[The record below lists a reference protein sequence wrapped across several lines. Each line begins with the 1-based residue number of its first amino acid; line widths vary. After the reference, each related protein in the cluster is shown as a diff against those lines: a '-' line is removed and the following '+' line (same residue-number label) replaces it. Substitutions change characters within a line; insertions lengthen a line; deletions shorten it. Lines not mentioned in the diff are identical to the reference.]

1 MKSIFA
7 TRSSYVFAAVIA
19 AAAIIF
25 MSVPFMAR
33 AEVLTRQLQ
42 IGMSGSDVTALQTFL
57 AADPTLYPQGLVTG
71 YFGSLTK
78 AAVARFQTRNGISAV
93 GRVGPQTL
101 PVLNAQMANST
112 GGTVSNGGAILSNTN
127 VSIGT
132 NNATVSFNTNEAV
145 RASVYYSAS
154 PLNVYETTND
164 VVVSGANV
172 ASTDSSMTNSKAIT
186 ISGLQA
192 NTTYYYMVYTT
203 DASGNVTVSSPTF
216 FHTNQ

>member
-1 MKSIFA
+1 MKTIFA
-7 TRSSYVFAAVIA
+7 TRSSYVFAAAIA

-33 AEVLTRQLQ
+33 AEVLTRQLH

-71 YFGSLTK
+71 YYGSLTA
-78 AAVARFQTRNGISAV
+78 AAVSRFQTRNGISAV

-101 PVLNAQMANST
+101 PVLNAQMAN
-112 GGTVSNGGAILSNTN
+112 GTVVSTGGAILSNTN

-145 RASVYYSAS
+145 RASVFYSAS
-154 PLNVYETTND
+154 PLNVSETPND
-164 VVVSGANV
+164 VVVSGASV
-172 ASTDSSMTNSKAIT
+172 ASTDSTMTTSKAIA